1 MKNNVKTTLITIIV
15 SMLLILSVFT
25 GCSVSK
31 YNAKIYSNAKDLLLP
46 SFWEDNKAN
55 VPNTFVITDRE
66 TFDLVFDKDKLDV
79 DFDKQMVCLYIFSD
93 TSPSSREYIL
103 DSISVKDGKTTIY
116 FKLTHSNKKDAVYP
130 YKRCLVVIMDK
141 TDTSEVEFVENW

>member
-1 MKNNVKTTLITIIV
+1 MKRIIMF
-15 SMLLILSVFT
+15 SMVLLVVLGLFT

-46 SFWEDNKAN
+46 SFWEENKAN
-55 VPNTFVITDRE
+55 ESNTFVITDRE
-66 TFDLVFDKDKLDV
+66 TFDSVFDKDKLDV
-79 DFDKQMVCLYIFSD
+79 DFDKQMVCLCIFSD

-103 DSISVKDGKTTIY
+103 DGISVEDGKTTIY
-116 FKLTHSNKKDAVYP
+116 FKLSHSNKKDAVQP
-130 YKRCLVVIMDK
+130 YKRCLAVIMDK

>member
-1 MKNNVKTTLITIIV
+1 MKRIITFGMV
-15 SMLLILSVFT
+15 LLLIFGLFT

-31 YNAKIYSNAKDLLLP
+31 YNAKMYSNAKDLLLP
-46 SFWEDNKAN
+46 SFWEDNKAT
-55 VPNTFVITDRE
+55 VPNTFVIADKE

-103 DSISVKDGKTTIY
+103 DGISVEDGKTTIY
-116 FKLTHSNKKDAVYP
+116 FKLTKSNKKDAVQP
-130 YKRCLVVIMDK
+130 YKRCLAVIMDK
-141 TDTSEVEFVENW
+141 NDTSEVEFIERI